1 MYVCMCVCMY
11 VCMYVECCVHVFL
24 VDVNICNK
32 YKQCEARLWVKLLCT
47 EAYRPSTGYI
57 LYKSLF

>member
-1 MYVCMCVCMY
+1 MSNYWSTDLDTLTLSHTTEERTCMCVCMY

-32 YKQCEARLWVKLLCT
+32 YKQCE
-47 EAYRPSTGYI
+47 SG
-57 LYKSLF
+57 